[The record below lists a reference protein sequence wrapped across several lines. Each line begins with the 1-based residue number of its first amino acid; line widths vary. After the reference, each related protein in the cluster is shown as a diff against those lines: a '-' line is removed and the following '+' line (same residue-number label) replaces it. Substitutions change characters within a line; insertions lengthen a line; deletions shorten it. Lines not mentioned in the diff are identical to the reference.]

1 MENIVVCGLWFGSK
15 ALAWKRLRARCDNE
29 QPVYSHRLTFD
40 GEMKREGKE
49 NISNFEHVYG
59 RE

>member
-1 MENIVVCGLWFGSK
+1 LWFGSK

-29 QPVYSHRLTFD
+29 QPVYSRRLTFD